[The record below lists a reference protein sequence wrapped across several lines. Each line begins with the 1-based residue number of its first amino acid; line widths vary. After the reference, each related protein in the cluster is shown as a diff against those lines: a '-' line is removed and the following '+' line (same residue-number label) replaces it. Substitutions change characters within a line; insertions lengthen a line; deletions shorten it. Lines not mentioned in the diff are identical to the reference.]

1 MDFSLPAPLAASLV
15 QTVISSVVKGTS
27 IRGVGGAGR
36 RYMDKN
42 F

>member
-1 MDFSLPAPLAASLV
+1 MDSFLPAPLAASLV
-15 QTVISSVVKGTS
+15 QPVISSVVKGIS